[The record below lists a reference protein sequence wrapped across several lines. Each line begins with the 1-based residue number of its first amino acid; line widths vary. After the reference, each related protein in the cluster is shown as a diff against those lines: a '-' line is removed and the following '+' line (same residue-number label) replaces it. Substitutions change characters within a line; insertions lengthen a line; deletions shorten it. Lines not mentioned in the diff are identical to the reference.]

1 MPATYDDAQVM
12 LRCGALFQEMNLGA
26 TSTWVFSD
34 DFPTDY
40 AGFIAA
46 HPVGSERFGELMRY
60 AGYFETVATLWKHKL
75 FDEDLLLDWML
86 VPWDRVAG
94 VLVGFR
100 EDRDVPRLYE
110 NFEALGAAQQ
120 RWDANQS
127 D

>member
-12 LRCGALFQEMNLGA
+12 LRCGALFQDMDLGT
-26 TSTWVFSD
+26 TSAWVFSD

-46 HPVGSERFGELMRY
+46 HPVGSERFRELMRY
-60 AGYFETVATLWKHKL
+60 AGFFETVATLWKHDL

-86 VPWDRVAG
+86 IPWDRVGG

-100 EDRDVPRLYE
+100 EDQGVPRLYE
-110 NFEALGAAQQ
+110 NFEALGAAQE
-120 RWDANQS
+120 RWTPDDGA
-127 D
+127 